1 MTLDHISVVRSAA
14 DECILL
20 FAGILILGALAG
32 MPPRKRRS
40 AWMVAP
46 GGICQ
51 GDVCILHNE
60 CTDVLSY
67 LCVCGGGCTRGT
79 WAREACVAK
88 DILRP
93 LVLAGACH
101 DQMRRSHDSPSAV
114 PLLPHLVL
122 SFFEVATVCRTLFA
136 GTTQEQHSITS
147 YSERLRS
154 GAKLCPAYTSRL
166 LCVAS
171 PVRSCT
177 LTQKGGV
184 CQSGRAGECAWRS
197 MDQQGITHTGRG
209 WQTEIRRRR
218 CPTEKLCCSG
228 ASIVSVLP
236 SSRRTNSIEP
246 FDCMPQDELLLFFI
260 FFFFLFF

>member
-1 MTLDHISVVRSAA
+1 MIKCAYLMTAPLQYP
-14 DECILL
+14 CC
-20 FAGILILGALAG
+20 LIL
-32 MPPRKRRS
+32 
-40 AWMVAP
+40 
-46 GGICQ
+46 C
-51 GDVCILHNE
+51 
-60 CTDVLSY
+60 Y
-67 LCVCGGGCTRGT
+67 L
-79 WAREACVAK
+79 
-88 DILRP
+88 
-93 LVLAGACH
+93 
-101 DQMRRSHDSPSAV
+101 
-114 PLLPHLVL
+114 
-122 SFFEVATVCRTLFA
+122 FFEVATVCRTLFA

-177 LTQKGGV
+177 LTQKGRV

-246 FDCMPQDELLLFFI
+246 LDCMPPNCFSKFI
-260 FFFFLFF
+260 FSFFFSFLFSFLAHGRGDLPRSRRRPTCKQPIKQLTTPTYLYLL